1 VTEAG
6 ARDGPAAERTF
17 VVASYNIH
25 RGIGMDGRRDLGR
38 IAQVIREIG
47 AEILGLQEVDSGRG
61 GKSRF
66 AQLEELA
73 DLSGYHVTPGPT
85 ILRDDRRFG
94 NLLLTGERVRET
106 RRLDLSLPGREPR
119 GAIDADLDIDGM
131 PLRVIV
137 THLGLWPG
145 ERRVQV
151 RRLLD
156 VLKEERDRLTVILG
170 DINEWIPGSRPLR
183 WMNRVLG
190 RSPAPRTFPSVF
202 PLLALDRIWVWPRR
216 ALLAVRAHRTPLA
229 RVASDHLP
237 VKAVV
242 AAIPVVTERIP
253 EVEAE
258 AERERAFPS
267 VRAKIRSAVDVPG
280 IRNGDTPPL
289 HSQ

>member
-1 VTEAG
+1 MAETG
-6 ARDGPAAERTF
+6 ACNGPAAERAF

-25 RGIGMDGRRDLGR
+25 RGIGMDGRRDPGR
-38 IAQVIREIG
+38 IAEVVREIE
-47 AEILGLQEVDSGRG
+47 ADIVGLQEVDSGRG
-61 GKSRF
+61 GGSRL
-66 AQLEELA
+66 AQIEDLA
-73 DLSGYHVTPGPT
+73 ALSGYHVTPGPT

-119 GAIDADLDIDGM
+119 GAIDADLDVDGM

-137 THLGLWPG
+137 THLGLKPV
-145 ERRVQV
+145 ERRAQV

-156 VLKEERDRLTVILG
+156 ILKEERDRLTIILG
-170 DINEWIPGSRPLR
+170 DINEWLPGSRPLR

-190 RSPAPRTFPSVF
+190 RSPAPRTFPSMF

-216 ALLAVRAHRTPLA
+216 ALLALCTHKTPLA

-242 AAIPVVTERIP
+242 AMVPVVTKRI
-253 EVEAE
+253 EDVAAE
-258 AERERAFPS
+258 AERERTLPS
-267 VRAKIRSAVDVPG
+267 VRV
-280 IRNGDTPPL
+280 
-289 HSQ
+289 